1 MSLWLRIAL
10 FINGLLVKPFIKT
23 EEAQRNQR
31 RNLICFLTGY
41 RAIAPYVSS
50 KNPIIFSWL
59 DDRADTVF
67 PLYLEFMKKVY
78 KTDKIEIEIIR

>member
-1 MSLWLRIAL
+1 MS
-10 FINGLLVKPFIKT
+10 V
-23 EEAQRNQR
+23 Q
-31 RNLICFLTGY
+31 
-41 RAIAPYVSS
+41 